1 VRPLAPG
8 YSKVEIKPQ
17 PGPLTHFEL
26 SMPTVKGPVHA
37 NVSQAFGIAG
47 ELAHFK
53 LQAIVPGNVAA
64 TMHVPRKG
72 DGAPCV
78 VLNGRET
85 RASVSEQG
93 AHVFVEVES
102 GAHTAEWC
110 A

>member
-1 VRPLAPG
+1 
-8 YSKVEIKPQ
+8 
-17 PGPLTHFEL
+17 
-26 SMPTVKGPVHA
+26 
-37 NVSQAFGIAG
+37 
-47 ELAHFK
+47 
-53 LQAIVPGNVAA
+53 
-64 TMHVPRKG
+64 MHVPRKG

-102 GAHTAEWC
+102 GAHTVEWC

>member
-1 VRPLAPG
+1 
-8 YSKVEIKPQ
+8 
-17 PGPLTHFEL
+17 
-26 SMPTVKGPVHA
+26 MPTVKGPVHA

-47 ELAHFK
+47 ELANFK

-64 TMHVPRKG
+64 AMHVPRKG

-93 AHVFVEVES
+93 AHVVVEVGS
-102 GAHTAEWC
+102 GAHTVEWC